1 MSEVGAD
8 TLASA
13 LLARIEDAGLNAS
26 APPAQLWLDGWLV
39 RLAPGKAHRARCVN
53 ALAPGTRPLAD
64 KLLECAELY
73 AAVGLPLF
81 IRITPLTQPA
91 SLDAELDRV
100 GWHRVDPTRVMVSQD
115 LSALAAPDWPVGY
128 VARDVDVE
136 TFAAVAARLRGS
148 TPLQEQSHALRLTHS
163 PLPWARQVVVAADGE
178 PVACGQSARQAD
190 LIGVYDVLT
199 ADAHQG
205 RGVAAALCQSLL
217 VDARGAG
224 ARVAYLQVGAD
235 NEGAQRLYR
244 RLGFS
249 DAYGYHYRTPQAD
262 SA

>member
-1 MSEVGAD
+1 M
-8 TLASA
+8 
-13 LLARIEDAGLNAS
+13 
-26 APPAQLWLDGWLV
+26 DGWLV

-53 ALAPGTRPLAD
+53 ALAQGTRPLAD
-64 KLLECAELY
+64 KLRECADLY
-73 AAVGLPLF
+73 AAVGLPPYV
-81 IRITPLTQPA
+81 RITPLTQPA
-91 SLDAELDRV
+91 DLDAELERV
-100 GWHRVDPTRVMVSQD
+100 GWHRVDPTRVMVAQD

-128 VARDVDVE
+128 TAHTADIP

-148 TPLQEQSHALRLTHS
+148 TPVQEQSHALRLAHS
-163 PLPWARQVVVAADGE
+163 SLPWSRQVVLAADGE
-178 PVACGQSARQAD
+178 PVACGQSARETD

-199 ADAHQG
+199 ADAHRG
-205 RGVAAALCQSLL
+205 RGVAVALCQSLL

-235 NEGAQRLYR
+235 NESAQRLYR

-262 SA
+262 TA